1 MTNYKFDFT
10 LDAIDVENLFD
21 LFTQEIST
29 MNMHIMDEMAEANRP
44 EYISWYKQ
52 RIEYMNELLQKL
64 TNTPI
69 DENNTNSSIM
79 LNNSTYLTENLT
91 MNPKIQELLDNSTT
105 KIPNHY
111 LNSDGEVVVPC
122 YDTQIDMG
130 KFAILVIQECFDAI
144 YDTELTIIQSPA
156 VEDIIKNIFKKF
168 GKNI

>member
-10 LDAIDVENLFD
+10 LDSIDTENLFD
-21 LFTQEIST
+21 LFNHEIST
-29 MNMHIMDEMAEANRP
+29 LNMNIVHEMGGQNRS

-52 RIEYMNELLQKL
+52 RIEYMKDLLQKL

-69 DENNTNSSIM
+69 DENNTKSSI
-79 LNNSTYLTENLT
+79 LLDNSTYLKENLT
-91 MNPKIQELLDNSTT
+91 MNPKIQELLDNATT

-111 LNSDGEVVVPC
+111 LNSDGEVIVPC
-122 YDTQIDMG
+122 YDTQIDME

-144 YDTELTIIQSPA
+144 YDTELTIIQSSA